1 MQVTCRILSKTT
13 ISNLLYG
20 GNKTECWEIVVDTKD
35 GNDRVLSWGITNH
48 YSLEEFHQHV
58 VLAYVE
64 NFFVISSYLWP
75 PESKSEWCKCVH
87 VERSEIWVKN
97 AIFWSKN
104 MFLACCEAFTNFS
117 LSIHI
122 DNNFLII
129 IAGDST
135 TYLLL
140 SVCFKS
146 KMWIFSIFG

>member
-1 MQVTCRILSKTT
+1 MHLLHQGRLWYFHMRLYCSQRSQEYWST
-13 ISNLLYG
+13 I
-20 GNKTECWEIVVDTKD
+20 
-35 GNDRVLSWGITNH
+35 
-48 YSLEEFHQHV
+48 SLEEFHQHV
-58 VLAYVE
+58 VLTYAE
-64 NFFVISSYLWP
+64 NFSVVSNYFWP

-87 VERSEIWVKN
+87 VERSESWLKN

-104 MFLACCEAFTNFS
+104 MFLACCEVFTHFS
-117 LSIHI
+117 FSIRI

-140 SVCFKS
+140 SVYFKS